1 MEISGSNSIP
11 PGFPGPGR
19 QPCFAILSSP
29 CRRQARRCFAI
40 TIAALASLAFTPE
53 ILNAQGPASVDITE
67 YGGDLKVAQSI
78 TAGPDGAVW
87 FTQRTAGKISRISM
101 SGAITEF
108 ALPNA
113 GVHPCVITAGP
124 DGALW
129 FTEVLANRIGRMAT
143 NGSLTEYPIPSANT
157 SPQGITLGPD
167 GALWFTEAAGRIGR
181 ITTAGEISEFT
192 LPGGHDPTSITT
204 GPDGALWFAEYAGNR
219 IGRIT
224 TSGNMTAFN
233 VPTARAG
240 VGSITPGPDGALWF
254 VEGDANKI
262 GRITTAGVVTE
273 FPVPTADAGPMGI
286 TAGPDG
292 ALWFTESR
300 SVKIGRITT
309 AGAFT
314 EYVLPGG
321 TTPFSITVGPDG
333 AVWFAEYSKIGRAQL
348 PKART
353 GVLSHIAAGGSWT
366 STITLI
372 NTATVPVPLTVAF
385 RDGSGNAL
393 TLPVTISQG
402 GAVQGPS
409 PASSVDATLQ
419 PKATLMLSL
428 GENLAGLEVGWAE
441 VLGAGPVCG
450 YAIFRTVAAGQAS
463 EGTVPLQTQFP
474 PAMALPFENTGGF
487 TMGVAMANLSAAPAT
502 VTATVWDEAGTLVG
516 TATLDPIP
524 ANGHTSFV
532 LGGRIGLTVERRGMV
547 RFESSEAG
555 GLAGLGLRSMDAQN
569 TFTSVPTI

>member
-1 MEISGSNSIP
+1 MEISGSTSIP

-19 QPCFAILSSP
+19 QPRLAIPSSP

-67 YGGDLKVAQSI
+67 YGGDLEVAQSI

-87 FTQRTAGKISRISM
+87 FTQRTAGKISRTSM

-113 GVHPCVITAGP
+113 GVQPCVITAGP

-204 GPDGALWFAEYAGNR
+204 GPDGA
-219 IGRIT
+219 
-224 TSGNMTAFN
+224 
-233 VPTARAG
+233 
-240 VGSITPGPDGALWF
+240 
-254 VEGDANKI
+254 
-262 GRITTAGVVTE
+262 
-273 FPVPTADAGPMGI
+273 
-286 TAGPDG
+286 
-292 ALWFTESR
+292 
-300 SVKIGRITT
+300 
-309 AGAFT
+309 
-314 EYVLPGG
+314 
-321 TTPFSITVGPDG
+321 
-333 AVWFAEYSKIGRAQL
+333 VWFAEYSKIGRARL

-385 RDGSGNAL
+385 RDGGGNAL
-393 TLPVTISQG
+393 TLPVTVSQG

-419 PKATLMLSL
+419 PKATLMLSM

-463 EGTVPLQTQFP
+463 EGTVPLQTQLP

-524 ANGHTSFV
+524 ANGYTSFV
-532 LGGRIGLTVERRGMV
+532 LGGRIGLTVGRRGMV